1 MPTEQILGRPS
12 VLVADEEDSRLTMKR
27 FEARRGEIY
36 TAVEVQRIVVVDDP
50 EVVAE
55 IHEWKRRFD
64 GVIRGGQSDGG

>member
-1 MPTEQILGRPS
+1 
-12 VLVADEEDSRLTMKR
+12 MKR